1 LSACAAWRGRCS
13 VGYKPGTAVNISY
26 HVHNVSA
33 FERDGGRRLSP
44 GSLRAVPGESRGPG
58 PDRLAPCCRAR
69 RRASTRGGRAH
80 ENNRDDASGNSS
92 LRRPRASPAL
102 ATLPRPAPPGRRPQ
116 RSGPG
121 RPRGALPVGGSAS
134 SQGDLSRNH
143 QRRVCSRSSTI
154 VASRGVQGGLS
165 SSRPPAVTGSFPAAP
180 VAAVLPVS
188 SGARSDSP
196 ASTTPK

>member
-13 VGYKPGTAVNISY
+13 VGYKPGSAVNISY

-33 FERDGGRRLSP
+33 FERDGGRRLLP

-80 ENNRDDASGNSS
+80 ENNRDDASGSSS
-92 LRRPRASPAL
+92 LRRPGLGHL
-102 ATLPRPAPPGRRPQ
+102 ATAGTAWPAAPETRAGPAPGGRHR
-116 RSGPG
+116 
-121 RPRGALPVGGSAS
+121 GSAS

-154 VASRGVQGGLS
+154 VASRGVQGRLS
-165 SSRPPAVTGSFPAAP
+165 SSRPPAGTGSFPAAP

-188 SGARSDSP
+188 SGARS
-196 ASTTPK
+196 TTPK